1 LFLGFVIVVKSTGYE
16 IERKLTVTSGAD
28 YSKRGGENYIK
39 EMEKVVNIVSID
51 PSKIVDDAGNP
62 IDLTSTA
69 HLRRWLIQRYNGV
82 SVEVA
87 DNGHTILLDKNG
99 LSASLKRRGQEHH
112 SMYADLDN
120 LIKNSVYYGY
130 DLGDVKHPW
139 IDRQNI
145 YYAAARI
152 GGDVYGI
159 RFKVDIEKGEDG
171 SSGTYKDH
179 KIVKIDYV
187 KKVEIEK
194 SPSPYRGLSPRGTEG
209 DKTDWLTN
217 PRLPE
222 DVTGNPTLKDTI
234 RGFKNPS
241 INKISDSSEKV
252 NSKDKKNKQTL
263 TSDTSKRE

>member
-1 LFLGFVIVVKSTGYE
+1 MVCGSWSVGW
-16 IERKLTVTSGAD
+16 RSGTN
-28 YSKRGGENYIK
+28 YNKGEGENYIRG
-39 EMEKVVNIVSID
+39 MEKTVNIVSID

-62 IDLTSTA
+62 IDLTNTA

-87 DNGHTILLDKNG
+87 DNGHTVLLDKNG

-112 SMYADLDN
+112 SMYAGLDN
-120 LIKNSVYYGY
+120 LIKNSVYSGY
-130 DLGDVKHPW
+130 DLGDVKHQW

-179 KIVKIDYV
+179 KIVKINDV
-187 KKVEIEK
+187 EKVEIEK

-209 DKTDWLTN
+209 DQTELPVSNIREALDYTTN
-217 PRLPE
+217 
-222 DVTGNPTLKDTI
+222 I
-234 RGFKNPS
+234 RKLR
-241 INKISDSSEKV
+241 EKV
-252 NSKDKKNKQTL
+252 NSKSEKSEKKFGRRLQG
-263 TSDTSKRE
+263 